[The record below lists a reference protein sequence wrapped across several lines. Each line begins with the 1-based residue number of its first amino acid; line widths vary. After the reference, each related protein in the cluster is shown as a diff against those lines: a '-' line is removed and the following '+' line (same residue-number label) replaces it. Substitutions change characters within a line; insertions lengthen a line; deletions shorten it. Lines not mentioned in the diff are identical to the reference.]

1 MMNVI
6 EYDKNVDGLNGTSLQ
21 GHVLTT
27 YDTLCEVLGQ
37 PTYTDANPYEKVAC
51 EWTIKAKVR
60 DEFMDEDDW
69 DTKVASIYCWKEGR
83 IPTEE
88 YLWHVGGIET
98 NTEVAI
104 PLDSLG
110 IALLGLGVMV
120 WGVLSIVEIEEDS
133 YE

>member
-1 MMNVI
+1 MREKYMMNVI

-88 YLWHVGGIET
+88 YLWHVGGKDMYAQDVVQQI
-98 NTEVAI
+98 
-104 PLDSLG
+104 LDSKLTP
-110 IALLGLGVMV
+110 AF
-120 WGVLSIVEIEEDS
+120 E
-133 YE
+133 Y